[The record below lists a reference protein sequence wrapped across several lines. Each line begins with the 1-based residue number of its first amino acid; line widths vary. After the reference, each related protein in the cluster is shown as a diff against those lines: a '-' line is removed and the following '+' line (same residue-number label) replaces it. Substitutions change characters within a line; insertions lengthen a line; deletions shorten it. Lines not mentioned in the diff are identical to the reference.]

1 MRPKEALAS
10 TEDSVGGLVLGAMA
24 LLPVVEMVARTG
36 AIKGVS
42 GAGEIVQ
49 HLTLWVAFL
58 GAALAARE
66 GKLLSIATG
75 ALLPEGRVKALAGL
89 FSAFVTGAIAAL
101 LARASYDLMLVDKEY
116 GTTFAGGLP
125 VWVAQLVMPVS
136 FAVVALRVAWRA
148 GESWKGRLVP
158 VLGIVLGV
166 VLGHYPEWLIE
177 VPASPMLMVLL
188 LATLLGGPLFAAIGG
203 AAVLL
208 FMVDDVP
215 MSAVPVAAYGM
226 SVSPHLP
233 AIPLFTLAGF
243 LLGEG
248 DVAERLLRLF
258 RAWFGWMPGGTAI
271 VCATLCAFLT
281 VFTGGSG
288 VTILIVGGLLLTA
301 LQSDGYGERFSIGL
315 LTASGSLGLLLPPA
329 LPLILYGIV
338 AEVPIENLFL
348 GGVIPGL
355 FMILL
360 MVAWGVREGI
370 RGKTQR
376 TSFSGKEVL
385 AATWH
390 AKFEIGLPVFVVAA
404 LFGGFATIVEAA
416 SLTALYALVLQ
427 VVVHRKL
434 SPRELPRVARECLV
448 LVGGVLLI
456 LAVAM
461 GLTSWLVDAEIPTQI
476 VEWASTNIE
485 SRLVFL
491 IALNVFLL
499 AVGCVMDIFSATVVI
514 VPLIVP
520 LGLAFDID
528 PVHLGILFVANLEL
542 GYLTPP
548 VGLNLFLSSYRFD
561 KPLIEIYRAT
571 FPMLIILAA
580 GVLVITYVP
589 WLTTAMVAAFGDTGL
604 P

>member
-1 MRPKEALAS
+1 MGLKQALA
-10 TEDSVGGLVLGAMA
+10 TAEDSAGALVLGAMA
-24 LLPVVEMVARTG
+24 LLPVIEIVARTG
-36 AIKGVS
+36 VISGVPGS
-42 GAGEIVQ
+42 GEIVP

-75 ALLPEGRVKALAGL
+75 ALLPEGKVKNVSAV
-89 FSAFVTGAIAAL
+89 FTAFVTAAIAVM
-101 LARASYDLMLVDKEY
+101 LARASYDLVLVDKEY
-116 GTTFAGGLP
+116 ETEFASGLP
-125 VWVAQLVMPVS
+125 VWVAQLALPIS
-136 FAVVALRVAWRA
+136 FTAIALRVAWRA
-148 GESWKGRLVP
+148 AEAWPGRLIAAAGMG
-158 VLGIVLGV
+158 LGYWLA
-166 VLGHYPEWLIE
+166 LHPEWFVDL
-177 VPASPMLMVLL
+177 PAWPLLSVLL

-215 MSAVPVAAYGM
+215 ISAVPTAAYGM
-226 SVSPHLP
+226 AVSPHLP

-243 LLGEG
+243 LLAEG
-248 DVAERLLRLF
+248 DVAQRLLRLF

-288 VTILIVGGLLLTA
+288 VTILVVGGLLLTA
-301 LQSDGYGERFSIGL
+301 LQSDGYNERFSIGL

-348 GGVIPGL
+348 GGIIPGL
-355 FMILL
+355 FMVALIA
-360 MVAWGVREGI
+360 AWGVREGI
-370 RGKTQR
+370 RGKTKR
-376 TSFSGKEVL
+376 AEFSRSEL
-385 AATWH
+385 WHATWQ
-390 AKFEIGLPVFVVAA
+390 AKFELGLPVFVLVA

-427 VVVHRKL
+427 LVVHRKL
-434 SPRELPRVARECLV
+434 ALRELPRVARECLV

-461 GLTSWLVDAEIPTQI
+461 GLTSWLVDAEIPAQL
-476 VEWASTNIE
+476 VEWAGTNIE
-485 SRLVFL
+485 SKLVFL
-491 IALNVFLL
+491 IALNLFLL

-520 LGLAFDID
+520 LGLAFGID

-548 VGLNLFLSSYRFD
+548 VGLNLFLASYRFN

-571 FPMLIILAA
+571 FPMLLILAI

-589 WLTTAMVAAFGDTGL
+589 WLTTALVDAFGDSY
-604 P
+604 

>member
-1 MRPKEALAS
+1 MCIR
-10 TEDSVGGLVLGAMA
+10 DS

-36 AIKGVS
+36 AIEGVP

-75 ALLPEGRVKALAGL
+75 ALMPEGRVKALAML
-89 FSAFVTGAIAAL
+89 FSAFVTAAIAML
-101 LARASYDLMLVDKEY
+101 LARASYDLVLIDKEY
-116 GTTFAGGLP
+116 ETSFAQGLP
-125 VWVAQLVMPVS
+125 VWVAQLVMPIS
-136 FAVVALRVAWRA
+136 FVAVALRVAWKA
-148 GESWKGRLVP
+148 GESWKARLIP
-158 VLGIVLGV
+158 ALGIVLGA
-166 VLGHYPEWLIE
+166 VLGQYPEWLIDTS
-177 VPASPMLMVLL
+177 ASPLL
-188 LATLLGGPLFAAIGG
+188 LILLIATLLGGPLFAAIGG
-203 AAVLL
+203 SAVLL

-215 MSAVPVAAYGM
+215 ISAVPTAAYGM
-226 SVSPHLP
+226 AVSPHLP

-248 DVAERLLRLF
+248 DVAKRLLRLF
-258 RAWFGWMPGGTAI
+258 RGWFGWMPGGTAI

-301 LQSDGYGERFSIGL
+301 LQTDGYGERFSIGL

-360 MVAWGVREGI
+360 MVAWGIRKGI
-370 RGKTQR
+370 RGRTQR
-376 TSFSGKEVL
+376 TPFSGKELLV
-385 AATWH
+385 ATWH
-390 AKFEIGLPVFVVAA
+390 AKFEIGLPIFVVTA

-416 SLTALYALVLQ
+416 SLTALYALILQ
-427 VVVHRKL
+427 VVIHRKL
-434 SPRELPRVARECLV
+434 GPSELPRVARECLV

-476 VEWASTNIE
+476 VEWASANIE
-485 SRLVFL
+485 SRLAFL

-499 AVGCVMDIFSATVVI
+499 VVGCVMDIFSATVVI

-520 LGLAFDID
+520 LGVEFGID

-548 VGLNLFLSSYRFD
+548 VGLNLFLSSYRFN

-571 FPMLIILAA
+571 LPT
-580 GVLVITYVP
+580 VSYTH
-589 WLTTAMVAAFGDTGL
+589 LTL
-604 P
+604 PTIYSV